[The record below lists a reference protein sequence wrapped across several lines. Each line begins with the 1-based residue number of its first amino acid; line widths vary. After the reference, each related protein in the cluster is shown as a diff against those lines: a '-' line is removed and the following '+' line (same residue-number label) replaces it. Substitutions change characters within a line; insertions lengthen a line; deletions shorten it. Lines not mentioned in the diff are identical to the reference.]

1 MTDKPK
7 YNPNIHHRRSI
18 RLKGYDY
25 SSEGLY
31 FITICCHNKVCL
43 FGHVVNGAMVL
54 NEYGQVAFNEWMK
67 TPEIRPNVELGEF
80 IVMPNHI
87 HGIIRITRR
96 GELHSPDSR
105 GVLNTPNCELH
116 SPDFGG
122 ESNTPNSGGE
132 SNSSDFG
139 GDSRGVLNTPDFM
152 GESVSP
158 NSEGECNSPQPY
170 SPQRYSPRLQ
180 GPSQT
185 IGAIVR
191 GYKSAVTKK
200 LNELGVGRKV
210 WQRDYY
216 EHIIRNEQSYYNIS
230 KYIINNPSKWWD
242 DKFYLK

>member
-43 FGHVVNGAMVL
+43 FGHVMNGAMVL
-54 NEYGQVAFNEWMK
+54 NEYGQIAFNEWMK

-96 GELHSPDSR
+96 GELHSPNIESHS
-105 GVLNTPNCELH
+105 PNCELH
-116 SPDFGG
+116 SPNI
-122 ESNTPNSGGE
+122 ESNTP
-132 SNSSDFG
+132 DFG

-158 NSEGECNSPQPY
+158 NSEGECN

-230 KYIINNPSKWWD
+230 KYIVNNPSKWWD
-242 DKFYLK
+242 DKFFLK

>member
-1 MTDKPK
+1 MNDKPK

-54 NEYGQVAFNEWMK
+54 NEYGQVAFNEWIK

-96 GELHSPDSR
+96 GESHSP
-105 GVLNTPNCELH
+105 NI
-116 SPDFGG
+116 
-122 ESNTPNSGGE
+122 ESNTPDSE
-132 SNSSDFG
+132 SHSSDG
-139 GDSRGVLNTPDFM
+139 RGVLNTPDFM
-152 GESVSP
+152 GESNTP
-158 NSEGECNSPQPY
+158 DFGDDYKMGESV
-170 SPQRYSPRLQ
+170 SPQRYSPQLR

-200 LNELGVGRKV
+200 LNALGVGRKV

-230 KYIINNPSKWWD
+230 KYIVNNPSKWSD

>member
-1 MTDKPK
+1 MNSARMTDKPK

-43 FGHVVNGAMVL
+43 FGHVLNGAMVL
-54 NEYGQVAFNEWMK
+54 NEYGQIAFNEWMK

-96 GELHSPDSR
+96 GESYS
-105 GVLNTPNCELH
+105 
-116 SPDFGG
+116 
-122 ESNTPNSGGE
+122 PNSGGE
-132 SNSSDFG
+132 SHSPDCR

-152 GESVSP
+152 GESV
-158 NSEGECNSPQPY
+158 

-200 LNELGVGRKV
+200 LNALGVGRKV

-216 EHIIRNEQSYYNIS
+216 EHIIRNEQAYNNIS
-230 KYIINNPSKWWD
+230 NYIVNNPSKWWD